1 MWNLLLITP
10 ARHQFNTP
18 NKSVCVQDTSGNNNS
33 SKCGKGGLAGYLKCS
48 HCDSVFANSALG
60 EAALRYHLDIEHEVS
75 EGPKPCCV
83 K

>member
-1 MWNLLLITP
+1 MLLII
-10 ARHQFNTP
+10 RGRLQFNTP
-18 NKSVCVQDTSGNNNS
+18 NKSVCVQDIPGNNNS
-33 SKCGKGGLAGYLKCS
+33 SKCVKGGLAGYLKCPR
-48 HCDSVFANSALG
+48 CDSVFANSALG